1 MSRAGPPGRAVA
13 RGIALV
19 LLGVTCVAASQACP
33 RTRRTDP
40 RNPCPVGGNRVGR
53 RPSDARPGSS
63 LGHPEQGILRRLSP
77 RFREDDMTLRRRPP
91 FALGLALLAAL
102 TLPVSAGAQLA
113 VSANDNKVLNVNGAV
128 TVVPNPPPDTVS
140 LIDLKQSPPKVIGE
154 VHAPVSVVGPPLS
167 IAVMPDESLALVTA
181 SSKVDPSDKTKQT
194 PDSRVTVIDLKATP
208 PKVIATLE
216 AGMGAAGISVN
227 RQGTLAL
234 VSNLV
239 DGTVSVFTIQGKIVT
254 PAGTVEVGGKT
265 AGGVMVAITPDGKT
279 ALVSRSNDNK
289 ISVLS
294 IDGAKV
300 EYTKRDMTA
309 GVRPIVLDVAS
320 NGAFA
325 VVASLAGGA
334 SGDSDSVSLIDLTAK
349 PPRVVDTIGVLG
361 ATAEG
366 LKISPDSSVVA
377 VVVHNGSNRPKDS
390 PFYNDAGKLVIV
402 RVTGKTLSRVG
413 EAPIGHWSQGA
424 VSRRTARG
432 SWSATWSRRTT
443 GCSS

>member
-1 MSRAGPPGRAVA
+1 
-13 RGIALV
+13 
-19 LLGVTCVAASQACP
+19 
-33 RTRRTDP
+33 
-40 RNPCPVGGNRVGR
+40 
-53 RPSDARPGSS
+53 
-63 LGHPEQGILRRLSP
+63 
-77 RFREDDMTLRRRPP
+77 MTLRRHPP
-91 FALGLALLAAL
+91 LPLALGLALLAAL

-113 VSANDNKVLNVNGAV
+113 VSGNDNKVLNVNGVV

-140 LIDLKQSPPKVIGE
+140 VIDLKQSPPKVIGE
-154 VHAPVSVVGPPLS
+154 VQAPVSVVGPPLS
-167 IAVMPDESLALVTA
+167 IAVIPDESLALVTA

-194 PDSRVTVIDLKATP
+194 PDNRVTVIELTTP

-239 DGTVSVFTIQGKIVT
+239 DGTVSVFTIQGKAVT
-254 PAGTVEVGGKT
+254 PAGTVEVGGKA
-265 AGGVMVAITPDGKT
+265 AGGGMVAITPDGKT

-309 GVRPIVLDVAS
+309 GVRPIVLDIAS

-334 SGDSDSVSLIDLTAK
+334 SGDSDSISLIDLTAK

-361 ATAEG
+361 ATPEG

-424 VSRRTARG
+424 VFSPDSKRILVG
-432 SWSATWSRRTT
+432 NMVEKDYWVFQWSGALLKDT
-443 GCSS
+443 GQRVKVNGGPAAIRAAEK